1 MIRGHCQLNRGC
13 LLFAW
18 ARVYIPSMD
27 RFYWQRVLQEAKA
40 GLRAARTRIE
50 VNGRPGSRRFR
61 LLVPVLVLL
70 GLALLVLAPG
80 ILIHMRDGP
89 HNGPAQRMGG
99 FMTYEGR

>member
-1 MIRGHCQLNRGC
+1 
-13 LLFAW
+13 
-18 ARVYIPSMD
+18 MD

-40 GLRAARTRIE
+40 GLHAARTRIE

-70 GLALLVLAPG
+70 GLALLVLGPG
-80 ILIHMRDGP
+80 ILIHMRDRP
-89 HNGPAQRMGG
+89 HNRPAQRMDG

>member
-13 LLFAW
+13 LPFAL
-18 ARVYIPSMD
+18 ARVYNPNMD

-40 GLRAARTRIE
+40 GLHAARTRIE
-50 VNGRPGSRRFR
+50 VNGRPGTRRFR
-61 LLVPVLVLL
+61 LLAPVLVLL

-80 ILIHMRDGP
+80 ILIHMRDSP
-89 HNGPAQRMGG
+89 HSGPAQRMGG

>member
-1 MIRGHCQLNRGC
+1 L
-13 LLFAW
+13 
-18 ARVYIPSMD
+18 
-27 RFYWQRVLQEAKA
+27 
-40 GLRAARTRIE
+40 
-50 VNGRPGSRRFR
+50 R